1 MIKIRVLVV
10 DDSAVVRRLVSEALA
25 TDPTIE
31 VAGTASNGRIALAR
45 LGQLAPDVVTLD
57 VEMPE
62 LDGLATLVEIRKQWK
77 TLPVIMFSAITE
89 RSAAATLEA
98 IARGAND
105 YVTKPTSSEGIED
118 ARRRVASELVPRVKA
133 FARRQPAPAPESPQ
147 GAPAPATQ
155 LVKAAPRVRP
165 SVGRVPRAELL
176 VIGVSTGGPNALAEL
191 IPSLPENFPVPVLIV
206 QHMPP
211 VFTRLLADRLDKSSK
226 LEVRECQGGEKLQ
239 AGFVYI
245 AKGDHHMTV
254 HGTRLSATL
263 KLEQTPPEN
272 SCRPAVD
279 VLFRSAAGIFGAYT
293 LSVVLTGMGQ
303 DGLNGCR
310 VIRELGGQIIAQD
323 QVTSVIWGMP
333 GAIARAGLADR
344 ILPLAGIGPELVNLT
359 AAGTGALARWST
371 P

>member
-1 MIKIRVLVV
+1 MTKTRVLIV

-31 VAGTASNGRIALAR
+31 VAGTAANGRIALAK
-45 LGQLAPDVVTLD
+45 LAQLAPDVVTLD

-105 YVTKPTSSEGIED
+105 YVTKPSSTEGIDD
-118 ARRRVASELVPRVKA
+118 ARRRVATDLVPRVKA
-133 FARRQPAPAPESPQ
+133 FARRLPTPAPAKATDASSP
-147 GAPAPATQ
+147 ARLAKPAPRARPPLGRCQ
-155 LVKAAPRVRP
+155 RV
-165 SVGRVPRAELL
+165 ELL

-191 IPSLPENFPVPVLIV
+191 IPSLPESFPVPVLIV

-211 VFTRLLADRLDKSSK
+211 VFTRLLADRLDTNSK
-226 LEVRECQGGEKLQ
+226 LEVRECQGGEKLK

-254 HGTRLSATL
+254 HGSRADAFL

-279 VLFRSAAGIFGAYT
+279 VLFRTAAGIFGAST

-303 DGLNGCR
+303 DGLLGCKL
-310 VIRELGGQIIAQD
+310 IRELGGQIIAQD
-323 QVTSVIWGMP
+323 QATSVIWGMP

-344 ILPLAGIGPELVNLT
+344 ILPLAAIGPELVTLS
-359 AAGTGALARWST
+359 AAGSGALARWST